1 MIGPLR
7 EQIEDAW
14 STAPPGARETVA
26 KAAAMAEE
34 EGKPLTAKELV
45 EMLGER
51 AREGLKDSVDRIDV
65 DLAKWRLRIREKGEK
80 KPKGKKTGDWN
91 PFK

>member
-1 MIGPLR
+1 M
-7 EQIEDAW
+7 
-14 STAPPGARETVA
+14 A

-65 DLAKWRLRIREKGEK
+65 DLAKWRLRIGEK
-80 KPKGKKTGDWN
+80 ERRSRKGRRRAIGTRSSE
-91 PFK
+91 